1 MICSASA
8 ADRSREP
15 NHFGITHPSRF
26 AIIEGMEILNK
37 LPKYT
42 VPLAIVVILF
52 LYLMGSYNTIISKQE
67 AMNGQWGQVQN
78 VYQRRLDLIPNLVGT
93 VSGYAKHEKETLTE
107 VIEARSRVGSMQVK
121 LDDLTPE
128 KLQAFERAQQQI
140 GTGLSRLMLVAEQY
154 PDLKA
159 NENFMNL
166 QAQLEGT
173 ENRISNERRMFN
185 EVSKDYNTYVKK
197 FPTNLL
203 AMAFHFDPKPY
214 FESEPAAAKA
224 PQVKF

>member
-1 MICSASA
+1 MIM
-8 ADRSREP
+8 D
-15 NHFGITHPSRF
+15 
-26 AIIEGMEILNK
+26 ILNK
-37 LPKYT
+37 LPKY
-42 VPLAIVVILF
+42 VIPLAIIVILF
-52 LYLMGSYNTIISKQE
+52 LYLMGSYNTIITKQE
-67 AMNGQWGQVQN
+67 SMNNQWGQVQN
-78 VYQRRLDLIPNLVGT
+78 VYQRRLDLIPNLVAT
-93 VSGYAKHEKETLTE
+93 VSGYAKHEQETLTE

-159 NENFMNL
+159 NENFMGL

-185 EVSKDYNTYVKK
+185 DTVKDYNTYIKQ
-197 FPTNLL
+197 FPTNIF
-203 AMAFHFDPKPY
+203 AMIFHFDSKPY
-214 FESEPAAAKA
+214 FESDPVAEKA